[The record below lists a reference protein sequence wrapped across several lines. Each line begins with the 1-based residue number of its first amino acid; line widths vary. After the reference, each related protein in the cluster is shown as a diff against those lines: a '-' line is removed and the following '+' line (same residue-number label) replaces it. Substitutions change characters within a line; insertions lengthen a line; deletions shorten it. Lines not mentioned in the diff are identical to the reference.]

1 MLIQEREMVRRI
13 LHVDLD
19 AFFVSVEQTLDQ
31 TLRGKPVVVG
41 GDPNRRGVV
50 ACASY
55 EARGYGLKAGMSLS
69 AARRICPHA
78 IFLRGDFSRYRNA
91 SARFM
96 DIIVEFTPD
105 VEPLGLEEAFLDLTG
120 FEPLYGPVRETALR
134 IKRLISEELG
144 LTASIGIASSKV
156 VAKVASDQSKPDGL
170 IEVAAGEERTFLA
183 PLSVNKLPCIGPKTE
198 RTLKRMG
205 IITIGDLARLP
216 LNLLKQ
222 SFGVHGDVIHQY
234 ANGVDNRRLEL
245 PAPAKS
251 ISRESTFAED
261 TLDRTFLRATLHY
274 LCERVG
280 GALRAQGK
288 QARCVTL
295 KLRYADFESITRSR
309 SLRDGID
316 ADGIIFQVG
325 CSLMDKALEQRNTPV
340 RLIGIGVSNL
350 TEGRQLD
357 MFDPWMEKQRRLNKA
372 IDSIRSKYGF
382 VAVEVGFTLPLR
394 EIFPIDSGRYRLE
407 TPSLSR

>member
-1 MLIQEREMVRRI
+1 MQEREMIRHI
-13 LHVDLD
+13 LHIDLD
-19 AFFVSVEQTLDQ
+19 AFFVSVEQTFDR

-55 EARGYGLKAGMSLS
+55 EARVHGLKAGMSLS
-69 AARRICPHA
+69 VAQRLCPHA
-78 IFLRGDFSRYRNA
+78 IFLRGDFSRYRDA

-96 DIIVEFTPD
+96 DVLAEFTPD

-134 IKRLISEELG
+134 IKRRISGELG

-156 VAKVASDQSKPDGL
+156 VAKVASDLSKPDGL
-170 IEVAAGEERTFLA
+170 IEVAPGEERTFLA

-198 RTLKRMG
+198 RVLKRMG
-205 IITIGDLARLP
+205 VVTIGELGYLP
-216 LNLLKQ
+216 LSFLRQ

-234 ANGVDNRRLEL
+234 ANGIDNRRLEL

-261 TLDRTFLRATLHY
+261 TLDRTFLSATLHY

-280 GALRAQGK
+280 GALRSQGK

-309 SLRDGID
+309 TFREGMD
-316 ADGIIFQVG
+316 ADRIIFEVG
-325 CSLMDKALEQRNTPV
+325 CSLVDKALEQRAAPV

-357 MFDPWMEKQRRLNKA
+357 MFDPRMEKQRRLNRA
-372 IDSIRSKYGF
+372 VDSIRSKYGF

-394 EIFPIDSGRYRLE
+394 EIFPIDNGRYRLD